1 MIPSWYIFM
10 NFKSSIAMLAACC
23 KLAHSKN
30 DVIFLMKYEFWC
42 LQTMRTADA
51 FVYFRYRLMQSWLRQ
66 MVNITFIRQRL
77 NIECVFVRL
86 CVCVYVLVCLCICML
101 VCVCVLL
108 YMNGSFLKN
117 KLLCDFSFLIP
128 FKSVEPTATNMTIP
142 FKRKEVGSILIFL
155 ISKFKRSKV
164 AHKYFLTA
172 SYLVLNMETPKLNC
186 VSFSRILQHFL
197 EERNYHIQTITT

>member
-1 MIPSWYIFM
+1 MSTNHENSRCFCVLQIP
-10 NFKSSIAMLAACC
+10 
-23 KLAHSKN
+23 
-30 DVIFLMKYEFWC
+30 V
-42 LQTMRTADA
+42 DA
-51 FVYFRYRLMQSWLRQ
+51 VVASPNGQYHLHTPKIKHWM
-66 MVNITFIRQRL
+66 
-77 NIECVFVRL
+77 CVCAFVRL
-86 CVCVYVLVCLCICML
+86 CVCACVFVCLCICML